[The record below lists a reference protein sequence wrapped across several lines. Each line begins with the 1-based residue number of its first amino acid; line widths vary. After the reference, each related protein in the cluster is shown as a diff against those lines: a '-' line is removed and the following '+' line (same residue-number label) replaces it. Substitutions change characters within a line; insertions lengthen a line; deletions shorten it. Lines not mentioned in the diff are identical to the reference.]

1 MSALLPRRID
11 LFEGV
16 QALAEVEVPKL
27 NAPLPEYNFDT
38 IASYLTDG
46 FWADFGSSR
55 HSHSATLTANGS
67 ISVDITDLNDT
78 GKDAARWALETW
90 TMLTGI
96 VFTEVTTSADITFDD
111 ENAGAYAYPDF
122 INISK
127 DWNLSWGQGPN
138 SYFYQTYL
146 HEIGHSLGLG
156 HAGDY
161 DGDADF
167 VTDST
172 LVRPHTHPSGGTNHY
187 SNESWQTTIMSYF
200 GPNENSLIDADWGF
214 NTDTYLVTPMIADV
228 LAIQDLYGNL
238 GGRQLGDTIYGEGTN
253 LTGTYFGDYLTA
265 QRAFI
270 IVDDGGMDTINFSSE
285 TANQIVSL
293 VPETFSSV
301 GGLVGN
307 MIIMRDTIIEN
318 FFSGSGNDE
327 LTGNSA
333 GNWFKGGGGTDTI
346 WGGAGDDNLNGN
358 GKNDIIYGQGGNDVL
373 RGGSGADQLFGGNDN
388 DVLRGGIGRDKLTG
402 GAGADTFVF
411 KDGWAVD
418 RINDFEDDIDTIKLD
433 SNLWGGPA
441 TVAEAL
447 TYASVQTNLGG
458 VEYIEFVF
466 GNGDKLKVFGV
477 SDISLLENDISIF

>member
-1 MSALLPRRID
+1 
-11 LFEGV
+11 
-16 QALAEVEVPKL
+16 
-27 NAPLPEYNFDT
+27 
-38 IASYLTDG
+38 
-46 FWADFGSSR
+46 
-55 HSHSATLTANGS
+55 
-67 ISVDITDLNDT
+67 
-78 GKDAARWALETW
+78 
-90 TMLTGI
+90 
-96 VFTEVTTSADITFDD
+96 
-111 ENAGAYAYPDF
+111 
-122 INISK
+122 
-127 DWNLSWGQGPN
+127 
-138 SYFYQTYL
+138 
-146 HEIGHSLGLG
+146 
-156 HAGDY
+156 
-161 DGDADF
+161 
-167 VTDST
+167 
-172 LVRPHTHPSGGTNHY
+172 
-187 SNESWQTTIMSYF
+187 
-200 GPNENSLIDADWGF
+200 
-214 NTDTYLVTPMIADV
+214 VTPMIADI

-458 VEYIEFVF
+458 VDYIEFVF
-466 GNGDKLKVFGV
+466 DGGDKLKVFGV
-477 SDISLLENDISIF
+477 SDINALLDDITIF